1 VQFFT
6 IRDYKRFTIIMA
18 FKPEKFTYQP
28 LQEPMDFRLLE
39 LLPGERDKTLKCSL
53 THSSLTSHP
62 YYHAVSYTWG
72 TSDLLQEI
80 ELCGVV
86 CSIRANL
93 FDFLQQL
100 RLTYAAVTLWV
111 DALCINQNDILEK
124 NIQVPLMGLIYSY
137 AKSVLVWLGPQADGS
152 EEYFDF
158 CNPIPL
164 ESQSLHS
171 SVPKNVDSNATN
183 PISAAIASL
192 QRRAYWTRT
201 WIIQEIVLASDI
213 HIFCGDRFSHWPNFT
228 LHMPDRDT
236 DNQAIGMRNPTHPLG
251 KLKQLRIVGTELTL
265 RQLLFQ
271 CYMSRCSD
279 PRDLIYGLLNI
290 AKDTKDNPSSIAAD
304 YSCSLET
311 LFLQS
316 MSCCSLPQMYDGI
329 SCLQFC
335 DTLSTRLG
343 VDLGRAL
350 ACAKETLQFSPTS
363 ALAEKLTSR
372 SYFAKLTR
380 FGRFLTQ
387 PPAAD
392 GNSLQDFASAQAE
405 SKIPHPLTQHT
416 VREIPGTKSLH
427 HMWSFDIPEATDTIF
442 ILNFESPTNPSQRL
456 ACICRPIHHNAD
468 EYGVIPYRVVGL
480 GVIPRQSNGDEE
492 CERELDMQATH
503 VFLRD
508 DLHFLHGRVVAD
520 SIPGYGLEVGL
531 LELIRLCIFARV
543 AGSFVRWSI
552 DDTTAAEHWKWA

>member
-1 VQFFT
+1 
-6 IRDYKRFTIIMA
+6 MA
-18 FKPEKFTYQP
+18 FKTEKFTYQP

-39 LLPGERDKTLKCSL
+39 LSPGERDETLKCSL

-72 TSDLLQEI
+72 TPGLLQEI
-80 ELCGVV
+80 ELSGVAH
-86 CSIRANL
+86 SIQANL

-111 DALCINQNDILEK
+111 DALCINGNDTLEK

-152 EEYFDF
+152 EEYFDS
-158 CNPIPL
+158 CNQI
-164 ESQSLHS
+164 HS
-171 SVPKNVDSNATN
+171 KPQYLGSRIRKNVDSDAGN
-183 PISAAIASL
+183 PTSAAIASL

-213 HIFCGDRFSHWPNFT
+213 HIFCGDRSSNWPNFV
-228 LHMPDRDT
+228 LHMPDQDT
-236 DNQAIGMRNPTHPLG
+236 DNPEIGMRNPTHTFG
-251 KLKQLRIVGTELTL
+251 KLQKLRIIATRLTL

-271 CYMSRCSD
+271 CHMSRCSE

-290 AKDTKDNPSSIAAD
+290 AKDTKENLGSIVVD
-304 YSCSLET
+304 YSSSLET

-316 MSCCSLPQMYDGI
+316 MTCCSLAQTGYDGI
-329 SCLQFC
+329 PCLPFC

-343 VDLGRAL
+343 VDLGRTL
-350 ACAKETLQFSPTS
+350 ACAKEILLSSPTS
-363 ALAEKLTSR
+363 ALAGKLVCR

-380 FGRFLTQ
+380 FGRSITQ

-392 GNSLQDFASAQAE
+392 GNPLQHSASSQAD
-405 SKIPHPLTQHT
+405 SKTQHPLTQYT
-416 VREIPGTKSLH
+416 VREIPRTTTLH
-427 HMWSFDIPEATDTIF
+427 HMWSFEILEATDTIF

-456 ACICRPIHHNAD
+456 ACICRPIHHDAD
-468 EYGVIPYRVVGL
+468 ECGVIPYSVVGL
-480 GVIPRQSNGDEE
+480 GVIPQKSNDNEDHE
-492 CERELDMQATH
+492 WERDIQATLA
-503 VFLRD
+503 FLRG
-508 DLHFLHGRVVAD
+508 DLQSLHGRVVND

-531 LELIRLCIFARV
+531 LELTTLCIFARA

-552 DDTTAAEHWKWA
+552 DDTTAAEHWQWA